1 MRRLALILLATLV
14 IYVVTGLVMGL
25 LVTYGIFAGH
35 IDIPGQTGGF
45 MESLWGVVQDLL
57 GIMFRGRGP
66 EPDSPPIVGLIII
79 LGCSFLQAC
88 LVFLPLPLD
97 LAGSLQGGRLRPR
110 IFAAALLIPL
120 PFVLAGLCLS
130 DALYFLPGPAKDV
143 GEIAMM
149 SMCGCLVAW
158 GVSWLVW
165 IPLLLRRS
173 KGEPD
178 AVERAVARA
187 LRGTAIGWAL
197 SLPWHYVVRERQTCL
212 CATGT
217 FLGLIFGLIGL
228 VLVGGPL
235 LLVFARDRRIRAA
248 LRSE

>member
-25 LVTYGIFAGH
+25 LVTQGIFAGLS
-35 IDIPGQTGGF
+35 DIPGQTSGF
-45 MESLWGVVQDLL
+45 TGSFWGHVRGLL
-57 GIMFRGRGP
+57 EIMFLGG
-66 EPDSPPIVGLIII
+66 ELPDKPPIVWCIVI
-79 LGCSFLQAC
+79 LAVAFLQAC

-120 PFVLAGLCLS
+120 PFVLAGLWLS
-130 DALYFLPGPAKDV
+130 DALYFLPGAKENV
-143 GEIAMM
+143 GAIAMM

-197 SLPWHYVVRERQTCL
+197 SLPWHYVVRERQTCV

>member
-25 LVTYGIFAGH
+25 LFTLIVIGGGVF
-35 IDIPGQTGGF
+35 DLPGQAGGLPGSF
-45 MESLWGVVQDLL
+45 WGVVQDLL
-57 GIMFRGRGP
+57 GILFRGRL
-66 EPDSPPIVGLIII
+66 EPDGPPIVGLIFI
-79 LGCSFLQAC
+79 LGVSFLQAC

-120 PFVLAGLCLS
+120 PFVMAGLCLS

-143 GEIAMM
+143 EEIALM
-149 SMCGCLVAW
+149 STVGCLVAW

-197 SLPWHYVVRERQTCL
+197 SLPWHHVVRQRQTCF
-212 CATGT
+212 CALGT
-217 FLGLIFGLIGL
+217 FLGLILGLIGL

>member
-1 MRRLALILLATLV
+1 
-14 IYVVTGLVMGL
+14 
-25 LVTYGIFAGH
+25 
-35 IDIPGQTGGF
+35 
-45 MESLWGVVQDLL
+45 
-57 GIMFRGRGP
+57 
-66 EPDSPPIVGLIII
+66 
-79 LGCSFLQAC
+79 
-88 LVFLPLPLD
+88 
-97 LAGSLQGGRLRPR
+97 
-110 IFAAALLIPL
+110 
-120 PFVLAGLCLS
+120 LS
-130 DALYFLPGPAKDV
+130 DALYFLPGPKESV
-143 GEIAMM
+143 EEIAMM
-149 SMCGCLVAW
+149 STVGCLVAW

-173 KGEPD
+173 KGQPD

-197 SLPWHYVVRERQTCL
+197 SLPWHYVVRERHPCY

>member
-1 MRRLALILLATLV
+1 MRRLGLILLATLV
-14 IYVVTGLVMGL
+14 IYVITGLALGL
-25 LVTYGIFAGH
+25 VVTQGIYAG
-35 IDIPGQTGGF
+35 ISSLPGTGGF
-45 MESLWGVVQDLL
+45 TGSFWGDVQGLL
-57 GIMFRGRGP
+57 GIMFQVGELP
-66 EPDSPPIVGLIII
+66 EKPPFVWFIVI
-79 LGCSFLQAC
+79 LGVSFLQAC

-120 PFVLAGLCLS
+120 PFVLAGLWLS
-130 DALYFLPGPAKDV
+130 DALYFLPGPEKQAD
-143 GEIAMM
+143 EFAMM
-149 SMCGCLVAW
+149 SMVGCLVAW

-187 LRGTAIGWAL
+187 LRGTTIG
-197 SLPWHYVVRERQTCL
+197 
-212 CATGT
+212 
-217 FLGLIFGLIGL
+217 LGPVAPLVLRGPRAADLRLRDRHFPRPDLRVIGL

-235 LLVFARDRRIRAA
+235 LLVFARDRRICAA
-248 LRSE
+248 LRAE

>member
-1 MRRLALILLATLV
+1 MRRMALILLATLV
-14 IYVVTGLVMGL
+14 IYVVTGLLMGL
-25 LVTYGIFAGH
+25 LVTQGIFAGLSN
-35 IDIPGQTGGF
+35 IPGQTGGF
-45 MESLWGVVQDLL
+45 TGSFWGDVQGLL
-57 GIMFRGRGP
+57 DIMFHGGP
-66 EPDSPPIVGLIII
+66 TPDKPPIVWFIVI
-79 LGCSFLQAC
+79 LAVAFLQAC

-120 PFVLAGLCLS
+120 PFVLAGLWLS

-149 SMCGCLVAW
+149 SMLGCLVAW

-197 SLPWHYVVRERQTCL
+197 SLPWYYVVRERQTCV
-212 CATGT
+212 CVIGT
-217 FLGLIFGLIGL
+217 FVGLIFGLIGL

-248 LRSE
+248 LRAE

>member
-1 MRRLALILLATLV
+1 M
-14 IYVVTGLVMGL
+14 
-25 LVTYGIFAGH
+25 
-35 IDIPGQTGGF
+35 
-45 MESLWGVVQDLL
+45 
-57 GIMFRGRGP
+57 
-66 EPDSPPIVGLIII
+66 
-79 LGCSFLQAC
+79 
-88 LVFLPLPLD
+88 
-97 LAGSLQGGRLRPR
+97 
-110 IFAAALLIPL
+110 
-120 PFVLAGLCLS
+120 S

-143 GEIAMM
+143 GEIASM
-149 SMCGCLVAW
+149 STVGCLVAW

-197 SLPWHYVVRERQTCL
+197 SLPWHYVVRERQTCV

-217 FLGLIFGLIGL
+217 FFGLIFGLIGL

-235 LLVFARDRRIRAA
+235 LFVFARDRRIRAA